1 MTDRHGHNHLRLA
14 APTCH
19 TTTSNRG
26 RLMKAR
32 EIAQDIFRD
41 HKSAEWVRRNLPNK
55 VVLGHSTVMWYEADV
70 WEFIESRREGG
81 T

>member
-1 MTDRHGHNHLRLA
+1 MTQGREPNHLHLA
-14 APTCH
+14 R
-19 TTTSNRG
+19 SNLGSATAFRG
-26 RLMKAR
+26 RLMTAA

>member
-1 MTDRHGHNHLRLA
+1 MTEKDGAQGLRLA
-14 APTCH
+14 RCTGDSTAP
-19 TTTSNRG
+19 SRG
-26 RLMKAR
+26 RLMTAR
-32 EIAQDIFRD
+32 EIAEQIFGG
-41 HKSAEWVRRNLPNK
+41 HKSGEWIRRTIPNK

>member
-1 MTDRHGHNHLRLA
+1 MNEGSGTSPLRLA
-14 APTCH
+14 KSTLGAVTD
-19 TTTSNRG
+19 RG
-26 RLMKAR
+26 RLMTAR